1 MFSISSTG
9 GGNRTCEF
17 VVNDSRFAQ
26 IGVTFLSY
34 RRQVLVQAHGLT
46 DLNIVW
52 TTTGKGLLNSGG
64 HSLPLSRHHAAI
76 AAPHHEYGF
85 NYAEDTGRIAFV
97 IGAGVL
103 EKYLAAA
110 LGMVPRGRLTLD
122 PALDLSMGPGAAL
135 ARLMNFILTE
145 LDRPDAI
152 LGNPGAAAGL
162 QDVIAGVVLKEH
174 PHSHSHYFQSTAK
187 TAAPAVVRRVEEYLE
202 SQATEAVSMAGLP
215 QIAGVGIRAIQAT
228 FRRHRGYS
236 PQEFLKT
243 VRLKEANER
252 LMSGKATRVID
263 VAYDCGFA
271 KLSSFSAD
279 YARRFGELPSVT
291 LRRARGE
298 RQADQDERADTP
310 STIAVVGLTHGSAK
324 PNCSECRSAV
334 TDFGPRRRTLRLS

>member
-1 MFSISSTG
+1 MRQEDTVRMGEAYEPLSRFRVASASGLDVALTLMKIRNPEVFSISSAG

-17 VVNDSRFAQ
+17 VVNDSRFAE
-26 IGVTFLSY
+26 IG
-34 RRQVLVQAHGLT
+34 
-46 DLNIVW
+46 
-52 TTTGKGLLNSGG
+52 
-64 HSLPLSRHHAAI
+64 
-76 AAPHHEYGF
+76 
-85 NYAEDTGRIAFV
+85 V

-187 TAAPAVVRRVEEYLE
+187 TAVPAVVRRSEEYLE
-202 SQATEAVSMAGLP
+202 SQATEAVSMADLP
-215 QIAGVGIRAIQAT
+215 QIAGVGVRAIQAT
-228 FRRHRGYS
+228 FRRYRGYS

-243 VRLKEANER
+243 VRLKEANDR
-252 LMSGKATRVID
+252 LMSGKAARVID

-291 LRRARGE
+291 LRRTRG
-298 RQADQDERADTP
+298 
-310 STIAVVGLTHGSAK
+310 G
-324 PNCSECRSAV
+324 
-334 TDFGPRRRTLRLS
+334 RTASSSG

>member
-1 MFSISSTG
+1 MRNDDSARVGEAYEPLSRFRIASASRLDNALTEMRTRNPEIFNISSAVGTS
-9 GGNRTCEF
+9 RCKF

-34 RRQVLVQAHGLT
+34 RQQVLVQAHELT

-52 TTTGKGLLNSGG
+52 TTTGKGLLNSGS
-64 HSLPLSRHHAAI
+64 HSLPVSRNRAAV
-76 AAPHHEYGF
+76 AAPDQEYGF

-122 PALDLSMGPGAAL
+122 PALDLSIGPGAAL

-162 QDVIAGVVLKEH
+162 QDIMAAVVLREH
-174 PHSHSHYFQSTAK
+174 PHSHSQYFQSAARTAV
-187 TAAPAVVRRVEEYLE
+187 PFVIRRVEEYLE
-202 SQATEAVSMAGLP
+202 AQATEAVSMADLP
-215 QIAGVGIRAIQAT
+215 LIAGVGIRAIQAT
-228 FRRHRGYS
+228 FRKYRGYS
-236 PQEFLKT
+236 PQEFLKS
-243 VRLKEANER
+243 VRLKKANER
-252 LMSGKATRVID
+252 LRSGRLVRVTD

-291 LRRARGE
+291 LRRA
-298 RQADQDERADTP
+298 
-310 STIAVVGLTHGSAK
+310 VGTGQ
-324 PNCSECRSAV
+324 PQ
-334 TDFGPRRRTLRLS
+334 